1 MEKKNYEEL
10 VVAVTDGLT
19 AIADLKVKQEA
30 WELSLKSHNPGF
42 HDHYQNQIVLLKSS
56 KDFEGSLAAI
66 ASLKERLLRG

>member
-1 MEKKNYEEL
+1 MEKKNYEDL

-42 HDHYQNQIVLLKSS
+42 HDHYQNQISLLKSS
-56 KDFEGSLAAI
+56 KAFEGNLAAI
-66 ASLKERLLRG
+66 ANLKKKLLRE